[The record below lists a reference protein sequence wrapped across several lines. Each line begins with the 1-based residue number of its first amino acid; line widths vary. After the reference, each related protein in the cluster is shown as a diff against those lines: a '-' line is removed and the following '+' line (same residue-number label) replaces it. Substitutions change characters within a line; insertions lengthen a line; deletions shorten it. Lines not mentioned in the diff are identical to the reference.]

1 MALIIS
7 ISGLRG
13 TVGGKPGDNLTP
25 YEIVKFTAAYTL
37 WLKNSTKKDS
47 PKIILGRDARISGN
61 MVKNLVQGTLLSLGA
76 QIIDIDL
83 TTTPTAEIAVIYE
96 QADGGIIITAS
107 HNPAQWNALKF
118 LNNKGEFLEPQA
130 VKQVIDLYQNA
141 DKFEFNSAFDLG
153 EIIKSFDYIH
163 KHVELIEQLDLVDKQ
178 AIKNA
183 KFKVAVDCINST
195 GAIAIPLLLK
205 ALGVEKNIEINCVP
219 NGRFAHNPEPLEQNL
234 TQLTEAV
241 RQNKA
246 DVGFAVDPDVDR
258 LAIVDENGNYF
269 GEEYTLVAVA
279 DYVLQHKTGN
289 TVSNL
294 SSSRALKDITEKY
307 GGQYF
312 AAPVGEINVVMKMK
326 QVGAIIGGEGN
337 GGVIYPPLHYG
348 RDALVGIALFLSYM
362 AKSGLKPSQIR
373 KKLPQYFMYKT
384 RVSLNSLDFDTIAQK
399 IIEKFSGKAQ
409 ITTIDGVKLDFD
421 DSWVHIRKSNTEP
434 IVRIYAEA
442 PTPGKAQQLAGQIID
457 SFFPQKT

>member
-1 MALIIS
+1 MSLIIS

-13 TVGGKPGDNLTP
+13 TIGGKPGENLTP
-25 YEIVKFTAAYTL
+25 YEIVKFTAAYTV
-37 WLKNSTKKDS
+37 WLKNTTQKQK
-47 PKIILGRDARISGN
+47 PKIVLGRDARISGN

-83 TTTPTAEIAVIYE
+83 TTTPTAEIAVIHE

-107 HNPAQWNALKF
+107 HNPIEWNALKF

-130 VKQVIDLYQNA
+130 VKQVIDLYHNA
-141 DKFEFNSAFDLG
+141 NEIEFNPALEPG
-153 EIIKSFDYIH
+153 EIVKSFDYIH
-163 KHVELIEQLDLVDKQ
+163 KHVELIENLDLVDSQ

-205 ALGVEKNIEINCVP
+205 TLGIEKIIEINCVP
-219 NGRFAHNPEPLEQNL
+219 NGIFAHNPEPLEQNL
-234 TQLTEAV
+234 TQLMEAV
-241 RQNKA
+241 RKNKA

-279 DYVLQHKTGN
+279 DYVLRHKNGN

-307 GGQYF
+307 NGQYF

-326 QVGAIIGGEGN
+326 QVDAVIGGEGN

-362 AKSGLKPSQIR
+362 AKFDLKPSQIR
-373 KKLPQYFMYKT
+373 KNLPRYFMYKT
-384 RVSLNSLDFDTIAQK
+384 KVSLKNLNFDKITQK
-399 IIEKFSGKAQ
+399 IIEKFKDKAQ
-409 ITTIDGVKLDFD
+409 ITTIDGVKLDFA
-421 DSWVHIRKSNTEP
+421 DSWIHIRKSNTEP

-442 PTPGKAQQLAGQIID
+442 PAEQKAKQLAQDFINE
-457 SFFPQKT
+457 FFS